1 MELLNEID
9 KMLERLDQI
18 QELDIAQNDNEL
30 MWELGEAIGSLN
42 NVRDIIEELCD

>member
-1 MELLNEID
+1 MELLAEID

-18 QELDIAQNDNEL
+18 QELDLAQNDNEL
-30 MWELGEAIGSLN
+30 MRELGEAIGSLN

>member
-18 QELDIAQNDNEL
+18 QELDIAQNDDEL